1 MGRVFHEDAVK
12 KGAEQGMGH
21 FELIKLVSLRA
32 RQKQLAVQGVKYLSE
47 EQQAWA
53 KDQSK
58 FPIQALE
65 ELINDQ
71 LNLPEFL
78 ETLITPVV
86 EDETKPKPVAD
97 KPKE

>member
-12 KGAEQGMGH
+12 QGAEQGMGH
-21 FELIKLVSLRA
+21 FEVIKLLSLRA

-53 KDQSK
+53 KQESK
-58 FPIQALE
+58 FTIQALK
-65 ELINDQ
+65 ELEHGE

-78 ETLITPVV
+78 EKLITPVE
-86 EDETKPKPVAD
+86 EDIETKPVED

>member
-12 KGAEQGMGH
+12 KGIAQGMGR
-21 FELIKLVSLRA
+21 FEVIKLLALRA

-53 KDQSK
+53 KEESK
-58 FPIQALE
+58 FTIQALK
-65 ELINDQ
+65 ELENDE

-78 ETLITPVV
+78 EKLITPIE
-86 EDETKPKPVAD
+86 EDIAPKPVAD